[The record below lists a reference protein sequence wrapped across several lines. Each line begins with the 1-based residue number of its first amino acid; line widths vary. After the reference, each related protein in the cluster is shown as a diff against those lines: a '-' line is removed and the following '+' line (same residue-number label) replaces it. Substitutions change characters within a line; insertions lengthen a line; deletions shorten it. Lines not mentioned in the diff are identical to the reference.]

1 MTQNQKRTA
10 KIEKAVKYALKE
22 LQKDRNLRKHEAI
35 KLAVKKFK
43 VSAKAL
49 DCIME
54 NVRICDIKTYG
65 FK

>member
-1 MTQNQKRTA
+1 MTRKEVTA
-10 KIEKAVKYALKE
+10 EIEKAVRYALKQ

-35 KLAVKKFK
+35 DLAVKKYK

-49 DCIME
+49 DNIME